1 MKGFQDSNESESYKP
16 QNDRVDP
23 IVKQQ
28 NSLIERLSGKLELA
42 RIELARISDKIRM
55 SSDTGSAIE
64 RLWAEEEDKMA
75 MISYTE
81 RTIAKIKTLMTD
93 EQLDDC
99 EREYRDGLRE
109 KVTKIVGD
117 QELEYSANPDLTA
130 SEPFRV
136 SEEYFQK
143 VRCGDVELFGDVKF
157 LVEFFDE

>member
-1 MKGFQDSNESESYKP
+1 
-16 QNDRVDP
+16 
-23 IVKQQ
+23 
-28 NSLIERLSGKLELA
+28 
-42 RIELARISDKIRM
+42 M